1 MRPVRQKAV
10 RRAAAVSAALAVAL
24 AVAACNRSGPAPAG
38 SASAGASR
46 ARFTIVAAENFW
58 GSIAAQIAGERASV
72 QSIVVN
78 PEADPHSYQPNAQD
92 ARLIASANMVIVNG
106 AGYDEWA
113 RQLLQGSPSP
123 GRAVLDVGALLGL
136 PSGANPHRWYF
147 PRDVEAVASAI
158 VADYQRIDPADSAY
172 FARRSRELQVA
183 GFARYDELRSQIRS
197 RYAGVP
203 IGYSESIFQG
213 MGEDLHLRLLTPY
226 SFTRAIS
233 EGTDVTA
240 TDKQAVDAQVSG
252 HQIRVW
258 VLNSQNVTPDV
269 QRVDELAR
277 SAGIPIATV
286 TETLSPASDTFQRW
300 QVTQLEGLERALH
313 AAMGR

>member
-1 MRPVRQKAV
+1 LTQHAAHQPDLAQ
-10 RRAAAVSAALAVAL
+10 RRFVELH
-24 AVAACNRSGPAPAG
+24 RGGEPAPAG
-38 SASAGASR
+38 SASGGGSH
-46 ARFTIVAAENFW
+46 ARFVVVAAENFW
-58 GSIAAQIAGERASV
+58 GNIAAQIAGDRANV

-78 PEADPHSYQPNAQD
+78 PEADPHSYQPNARD
-92 ARLIASANMVIVNG
+92 ARLIASAKMVLVNG

-113 RQLLQGSPSP
+113 HQLLQGSPSP
-123 GRAVLDVGALLGL
+123 GRTVLDAGSLLRL
-136 PSGANPHRWYF
+136 PKGANPHRWYF

-158 VADYQRIDPADSAY
+158 LADYARIDPADASY
-172 FARRSRELQVA
+172 FASRRRQLQTT
-183 GFARYDELRSQIRS
+183 GFARYDRLRAQIRS

-213 MGEDLHLRLLTPY
+213 LGEDLHLRLLTPY

-240 TDKQAVDAQVSG
+240 ADKETVDAQVSG
-252 HQIRVW
+252 HRIRVW

-277 SAGIPIATV
+277 RAGIPVATV
-286 TETLSPASDTFQRW
+286 TETLSPANDSFQRW
-300 QVTQLEGLERALH
+300 QVTQLEALRRALH
-313 AAMGR
+313 AATGR